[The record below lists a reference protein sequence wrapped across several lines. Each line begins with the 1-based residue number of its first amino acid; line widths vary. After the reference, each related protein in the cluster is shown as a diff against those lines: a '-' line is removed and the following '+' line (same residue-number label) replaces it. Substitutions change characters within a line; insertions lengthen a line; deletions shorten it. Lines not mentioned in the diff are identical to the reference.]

1 MFRWFCLK
9 IGGFTLTKKKDG
21 ITTLC
26 LDNIISDYIKWEKL
40 CVKLSFNSYYEIILY
55 IDDKI
60 YTNVCSVQEKL
71 VSLKG

>member
-1 MFRWFCLK
+1 MFRWFYLK
-9 IGGFTLTKKKDG
+9 ISGFTLTKKKDG
-21 ITTLC
+21 VTTLC
-26 LDNIISDYIKWEKL
+26 IDNIISDYIKWEKL

-60 YTNVCSVQEKL
+60 YTSVCSVQEKL